1 MDLCLRLEKFLPQAG
16 LEPGSCSSGSA
27 LFCHS
32 MVITV
37 SLQHKGQGHHVLFQ
51 TAALRREV
59 ELRMKASV
67 TEGQT
72 VSTEVGT

>member
-1 MDLCLRLEKFLPQAG
+1 
-16 LEPGSCSSGSA
+16 
-27 LFCHS
+27 

-37 SLQHKGQGHHVLFQ
+37 SLQHNGQGHHVLFQ